1 MPTPEFDDLWNYGDP
16 AGTEARLRALLPTL
30 DQPDLHLQL
39 LTQIARAQG
48 LQHQFDA
55 AHATLDQV
63 EHALTPDTR
72 VARIRYLLER
82 GRVFNSA
89 GAPAAACPLFEQA
102 LDHAANDDFYAV
114 DAAHMLGIAA
124 PTPDERLN
132 WNLRALALAEAST
145 NARTQQWAG
154 SLYNNLGW
162 TYHDDQ
168 RFVEALDLFQRALR
182 LREAQGQAEPIR
194 IAQWCVARALRSL
207 GRIDEALPLLYPL
220 LPFADGYA
228 YEEVGECLLLQEQV
242 EAAKPYF
249 AKAHALLSADEWLVA
264 NEPARL
270 ERLQSLSQ

>member
-1 MPTPEFDDLWNYGDP
+1 MPTPEFDHLWNYGDP
-16 AGTEARLRALLPTL
+16 AGTEARLRDLLPTL
-30 DQPDLHLQL
+30 ADADLRLQL
-39 LTQIARAQG
+39 HTQIARAQG
-48 LQHQFDA
+48 LQRQFDA

-63 EHALTPDTR
+63 ERELTPDTR

-82 GRVFNSA
+82 GRLFNSS
-89 GAPAAACPLFEQA
+89 GSPATACPLFEQA
-102 LDHAANDDFYAV
+102 FEQAAQDDFYAV

-124 PTPDERLN
+124 TKGDERLK

-145 NARTQQWAG
+145 HPRTQQWAG

-168 RFVEALDLFQRALR
+168 RFVEALDVFQRALR
-182 LREAQGQAEPIR
+182 FREAQGQAESIR

-220 LPFADGYA
+220 LPFADGYT
-228 YEEVGECLLLQEQV
+228 YEEVGECLLLQQQAE
-242 EAAKPYF
+242 EAKPYF